1 MFLGGNPP
9 FQPMVSVSAGQT
21 DNPGAGEATGFP
33 QFFMTQDPVY
43 RIPASYMWNISFQPE
58 VGFKTLLE
66 VGYVG
71 RTATRMERVRD
82 INQLPQGSL
91 LRPELKGVNP
101 NYLRPYKGFANIIFG
116 ENAARSEYNGLQ
128 FNLTRRFS
136 DGLSFGAAYT
146 YSSSWDNADNRR
158 DRVWNSADDR
168 NFWGPAD
175 YDVGHALVV
184 NWVYEVPLM
193 RNSSNAVA
201 KAVVGGWTIS
211 GVMQYQTGFPGT
223 VGRNSDY
230 AGIGDNSFQPWEVS
244 GDPTLSRGQ
253 RGFSQGRGGDVYFF
267 QTKDSSGKPG
277 SVCVSPHETTICQH
291 LARDVYHLVC
301 PKVGNRLTRWGYDRN
316 GDLELGRSTMDEL
329 RSMAFDH
336 LVGERDAEGHRREGV
351 EVLRRNPD
359 MVAAFADSLESGA
372 STRQS

>member
-43 RIPASYMWNISFQPE
+43 RIPASYMWNISFQRE

-267 QTKDSSGKPG
+267 QTKDSSGNSLFSAPAGGTFSGSQSRNQSIRQPSRQSWNLGIFKDFAVTEAQTVTLRCEMFNFPNHPNFPG
-277 SVCVSPHETTICQH
+277 V
-291 LARDVYHLVC
+291 
-301 PKVGNRLTRWGYDRN
+301 N
-316 GDLELGRSTMDEL
+316 
-329 RSMAFDH
+329 
-336 LVGERDAEGHRREGV
+336 
-351 EVLRRNPD
+351 RNP
-359 MVAAFADSLESGA
+359 VSATFGKVTSKTSNRNLQLSLRYSF
-372 STRQS
+372 